1 MLIAQNLSKSFGDL
15 QALTNLNM
23 SIDPG
28 EIYILLGANGA
39 GKSTTIRLF
48 LGFLDPSEG
57 AAFING
63 MNVAEHPLETKQYLG
78 YIPELVMLY
87 PELTGLENLRYFAKL
102 GGNTYT
108 EDELRAILIS
118 ADLQPD
124 AADRK
129 VSMYSKGMRQ
139 KTGIAVAIAKKAKA
153 LLLDEPFSGLDPK
166 ASNEFAN
173 ILKTMK
179 ANGTAIIMATHDIFR
194 AKELG
199 SRIGIMRGGRILE
212 EIDPDTMSHADIEE
226 IYVQHMQ

>member
-1 MLIAQNLSKSFGDL
+1 
-15 QALTNLNM
+15 
-23 SIDPG
+23 
-28 EIYILLGANGA
+28 
-39 GKSTTIRLF
+39 
-48 LGFLDPSEG
+48 
-57 AAFING
+57 
-63 MNVAEHPLETKQYLG
+63 
-78 YIPELVMLY
+78 
-87 PELTGLENLRYFAKL
+87 
-102 GGNTYT
+102 
-108 EDELRAILIS
+108 
-118 ADLQPD
+118 
-124 AADRK
+124 
-129 VSMYSKGMRQ
+129 MYSKGMRQ